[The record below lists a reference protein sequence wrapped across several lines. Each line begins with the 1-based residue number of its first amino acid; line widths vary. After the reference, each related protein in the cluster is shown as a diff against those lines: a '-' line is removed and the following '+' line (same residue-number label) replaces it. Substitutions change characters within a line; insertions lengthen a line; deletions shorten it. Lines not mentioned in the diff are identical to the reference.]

1 MPDSAEGVPGGRSLM
16 RFSRVERTRTH
27 VYIAEQLRRQITL
40 GVLPTGGA
48 LPPARALAAMFGV
61 ARATVQRAVR
71 ILESE
76 GLVTP
81 RRGRGGG
88 TFVTGPPSDD
98 ASRRYLISLVRRDRR
113 LIEEAIGYR
122 FAVEPAAAGEAA
134 RARTEDDLAGLRL
147 IADRAAATTN
157 DALLTSLDTQFHLGV
172 AAAAHNRF
180 FADAVE
186 RVRVSLNDAIL
197 LLPESAL
204 WQQRS
209 LREHQRILTALET
222 GNSQAARQAVLIHV
236 RHTSRSLQA
245 LLKAL

>member
-40 GVLPTGGA
+40 GVLPTGGT

-88 TFVTGPPSDD
+88 TFLTRPPSDD
-98 ASRRYLISLVRRDRR
+98 ASKRYLISLVRPHPP
-113 LIEEAIGYR
+113 LIEEPTGYR
-122 FAVEPAAAGEAA
+122 FAVQPAAAGEAP
-134 RARTEDDLAGLRL
+134 RARTE
-147 IADRAAATTN
+147 N
-157 DALLTSLDTQFHLGV
+157 HLPV
-172 AAAAHNRF
+172 
-180 FADAVE
+180 
-186 RVRVSLNDAIL
+186 
-197 LLPESAL
+197 LP
-204 WQQRS
+204 
-209 LREHQRILTALET
+209 RI
-222 GNSQAARQAVLIHV
+222 
-236 RHTSRSLQA
+236 
-245 LLKAL
+245 

>member
-1 MPDSAEGVPGGRSLM
+1 MPDSADGVPGGRSLM

-40 GVLPTGGA
+40 GMLPTGEA
-48 LPPARALAAMFGV
+48 LPPERELAAVLGV

-71 ILESE
+71 ILECE
-76 GLVTP
+76 GLVTA

-98 ASRRYLISLVRRDRR
+98 VSRRYLISRVSGDRR
-113 LIEEAIGYR
+113 LIEEAIAYR
-122 FAVEPAAAGEAA
+122 LAVEPAAAGEAA
-134 RARTEDDLAGLRL
+134 RARTADDLAGLRL

-157 DALLTSLDTQFHLGV
+157 DALLTSLDAQFHLAV

-186 RVRVSLNDAIL
+186 RVRISLDDAIL

-209 LREHQRILTALET
+209 LREHQRILAAVEA
-222 GNSQAARQAVLIHV
+222 GSSQAARQAVLTHV
-236 RHTSRSLQA
+236 GHTSRSLQA
-245 LLKAL
+245 LLQAL

>member
-1 MPDSAEGVPGGRSLM
+1 M
-16 RFSRVERTRTH
+16 
-27 VYIAEQLRRQITL
+27 
-40 GVLPTGGA
+40 
-48 LPPARALAAMFGV
+48 
-61 ARATVQRAVR
+61 
-71 ILESE
+71 
-76 GLVTP
+76 
-81 RRGRGGG
+81 
-88 TFVTGPPSDD
+88 
-98 ASRRYLISLVRRDRR
+98 
-113 LIEEAIGYR
+113 
-122 FAVEPAAAGEAA
+122 
-134 RARTEDDLAGLRL
+134 
-147 IADRAAATTN
+147 
-157 DALLTSLDTQFHLGV
+157 